1 MPCTWI
7 NLIRTWRIGG
17 TVPSEFGGRDLS
29 AGLTTMTGMTGG
41 AYYAGVGRATGV
53 FDRIK
58 TEIAN
63 DYEIGLETFPADADG
78 KMRDVDVKVN
88 RPGVSIRTRRQVL
101 LAKDE
106 TASKDRC

>member
-1 MPCTWI
+1 MA
-7 NLIRTWRIGG
+7 
-17 TVPSEFGGRDLS
+17 

-63 DYEIGLETFPADADG
+63 DYELGIETIPADADG
-78 KMRDVDVKVN
+78 KLRDVTVKVN
-88 RPGVSIRTRRQVL
+88 RPDVSVRAHKNGVVRR
-101 LAKDE
+101 A
-106 TASKDRC
+106 